1 MIPNDLSLSDSIRKK
16 MGQLM
21 QENSATASNIYM
33 DQKLEY
39 MKALINGMQAKL
51 EGDEQRYPPLITEG
65 ISQLSTE
72 VDTLR
77 KISKR
82 LEEER
87 RSLRALAQIG
97 QVVNSTL
104 ELDIVLQIVMDTI
117 VRLTHAERG
126 FLMLKDQS
134 GMLKTRVARN
144 WEQESLPDTELT
156 FSSTVVNSVVENGKP
171 LLTTN
176 AQQDPRFVG
185 QESVIAFNLRSI
197 MCVPMKIKEEITGV
211 IYTDNRIKTG
221 MFGGKDLDLLVGFA
235 NQASFAIENARLFDS
250 VRRTLDEVSRLK
262 SLMDHVFTS
271 VASGLLTIDINGRIL
286 TCNKAAET
294 ILGKSS
300 VELFGQSLA
309 HEIPSLAMTIRPCVN
324 QIVKSD
330 QSNIGLEASLRLPV
344 RGQVELNL
352 QLTPLKDGQNQT
364 QGVVI
369 VMDDLTEQKRLEEQR
384 KLFERMVSPAVIA
397 QLETNNFQMGG
408 RRGEITVLFADLRGF
423 TNLSEEINS
432 EDLVEILNRYLAN
445 AAEAILAEGG
455 TIDKFLGDA
464 VMAWFNAP
472 VKQSDHVL
480 RAVKAAIRIQI
491 GETAIHRA
499 QTQEP
504 HLRSGVGIHC
514 GPAILGLVG
523 MEKRMDYTAIGD
535 TVNIARRI
543 QEASQ
548 SGKILI
554 SEEVYKRAGNYFKVK
569 LAEPIQA
576 KGKREPINVY
586 EVIGISEQKPSEAA
600 NQAS

>member
-1 MIPNDLSLSDSIRKK
+1 MED
-16 MGQLM
+16 
-21 QENSATASNIYM
+21 NSSTASNIYM

-65 ISQLSTE
+65 ILQLSSE

-82 LEEER
+82 LEEDR
-87 RSLRALAQIG
+87 KSLRALAQIG

-126 FLMLKDQS
+126 FLMLKDNT
-134 GMLKTRVARN
+134 GILKTRVARN
-144 WEQESLPDTELT
+144 WEQESLPDSELT
-156 FSSTVVNSVVENGKP
+156 FSSTIVNSVIANGKP

-197 MCVPMKIKEEITGV
+197 MCVPMKTKDEITGV

-221 MFGGKDLDLLVGFA
+221 MFGNKDLDLLVGFA

-262 SLMDHVFTS
+262 SLMDHVFAS
-271 VASGLLTIDINGRIL
+271 VASGVLTIDLNGRIL

-294 ILGKSS
+294 ILGKNS
-300 VELFGQSLA
+300 VELFNQSLA
-309 HEIPSLAMTIRPCVN
+309 HEIPSLALAIRPAIAQLVGADQTN
-324 QIVKSD
+324 QSLE
-330 QSNIGLEASLRLPV
+330 SNLRLPV
-344 RGQVELNL
+344 RGEVSL
-352 QLTPLKDGQNQT
+352 QLKLTPLKDGQDNT

-369 VMDDLTEQKRLEEQR
+369 VMDDLTDKKRLEEQR
-384 KLFERMVSPAVIA
+384 KLFEKMVSPAVIA
-397 QLETNNFQMGG
+397 QLETSNYQMGG
-408 RRGEITVLFADLRGF
+408 RRTEITVLFADLRGF

-432 EDLVEILNRYLAN
+432 EELVAILNRYLAN
-445 AAEAILAEGG
+445 AAEAILQEGG

-480 RAVKAAIRIQI
+480 RAIRSAVAIHK
-491 GETAIHRA
+491 GETKIHKELA
-499 QTQEP
+499 QKTR
-504 HLRSGVGIHC
+504 LRSGIGIHC
-514 GPAILGLVG
+514 GPAIMGLIG
-523 MEKRMDYTAIGD
+523 MEERMDYTAIGD
-535 TVNIARRI
+535 TVNIAKRL
-543 QEASQ
+543 QES
-548 SGKILI
+548 SLPGTILI
-554 SEEVYKRAGNYFKVK
+554 SEDVYRRAGNILKIK
-569 LAEPIQA
+569 PLEQIQA
-576 KGKREPINVY
+576 KGKREPINVF
-586 EVIGISEQKPSEAA
+586 EVIGFNPSGELQPSDQGA
-600 NQAS
+600 

>member
-1 MIPNDLSLSDSIRKK
+1 MEDN
-16 MGQLM
+16 
-21 QENSATASNIYM
+21 NSTASNIYM

-51 EGDEQRYPPLITEG
+51 EGEEQRYPPLITEG
-65 ISQLSTE
+65 ILQLSTE

-126 FLMLKDQS
+126 FLMLKDS
-134 GMLKTRVARN
+134 TGMLTTRVARN

-156 FSSTVVNSVVENGKP
+156 FSSTIVNSVISNGKP

-197 MCVPMKIKEEITGV
+197 MCVPMKTKDEITGV
-211 IYTDNRIKTG
+211 IYADNRIKTG
-221 MFGGKDLDLLVGFA
+221 MFGTKDLDLLVGFA
-235 NQASFAIENARLFDS
+235 NQASFAIDNARLFDS

-262 SLMDHVFTS
+262 NLMDHVFTS
-271 VASGLLTIDINGRIL
+271 VASGLLTIDLNGRIL

-309 HEIPSLAMTIRPCVN
+309 HEIPSLALAIRPAVTQILQTDQAN
-324 QIVKSD
+324 QS
-330 QSNIGLEASLRLPV
+330 LESSLRLPV
-344 RGQVELNL
+344 RGQVDLNL
-352 QLTPLKDGQNQT
+352 KLTPLKDGQNKT

-369 VMDDLTEQKRLEEQR
+369 VMDDLTDKKRLEEQR
-384 KLFERMVSPAVIA
+384 RLFEKMVSPAVIA

-408 RRGEITVLFADLRGF
+408 RRSEITVMFADLRGF

-432 EDLVEILNRYLAN
+432 EELVSILNRYLAN
-445 AAEAILAEGG
+445 AAEAILSESG

-472 VKQSDHVL
+472 VRQADHVL
-480 RAVKAAIRIQI
+480 RAIRSAIAIHM
-491 GETAIHRA
+491 GETNIHKGLPPETR
-499 QTQEP
+499 
-504 HLRSGVGIHC
+504 LRSGIGIHC
-514 GPAILGLVG
+514 GPAILGLIG
-523 MEKRMDYTAIGD
+523 MEARMDYTAIGD
-535 TVNIARRI
+535 TVNIAKRI

-548 SGKILI
+548 PGSILI
-554 SEEVYKRAGNYFKVK
+554 SEEVYHRAGEILKVR
-569 LAEPIQA
+569 PVDTIQA
-576 KGKREPINVY
+576 KGKRDPIKVY
-586 EVIGISEQKPSEAA
+586 EVIGVAKTGELNSADKPA
-600 NQAS
+600 QASEPGLQ

>member
-1 MIPNDLSLSDSIRKK
+1 MI
-16 MGQLM
+16 
-21 QENSATASNIYM
+21 QEFNQTASNLYI

-51 EGDEQRYPPLITEG
+51 EGDEQKYPALITEG
-65 ISQLSTE
+65 IAQLGTE

-126 FLMLKDQS
+126 FLMLKDQ
-134 GMLKTRVARN
+134 GGLLATRVARN

-156 FSSTVVNSVVENGKP
+156 FSSTIVNSVIENGKP

-176 AQQDPRFVG
+176 AQQDPRFLG
-185 QESVIAFNLRSI
+185 QESVVAFNLRSI
-197 MCVPMKIKEEITGV
+197 MCVPMKIKDDITGV
-211 IYTDNRIKTG
+211 IYADNRIKTG
-221 MFGGKDLDLLVGFA
+221 MFGNKDLDLLVGFA
-235 NQASFAIENARLFDS
+235 NQAAFAIENARLFNS

-271 VASGLLTIDINGRIL
+271 VASGVLTIDLNGRIL
-286 TCNKAAET
+286 TCNKAAEG
-294 ILGKSS
+294 ILGKTS

-309 HEIPSLAMTIRPCVN
+309 HEIPSLALSIRPAVN
-324 QIVKSD
+324 QILQSD
-330 QSNIGLEASLRLPV
+330 QPSVGMDASLRLPI
-344 RGQVELNL
+344 RGQVELAL
-352 QLTPLKDGQNQT
+352 QLTPLKDGQEKT

-369 VMDDLTEQKRLEEQR
+369 VMDDLTERKRLEEQR
-384 KLFERMVSPAVIA
+384 KLFEKMVSPAVIA
-397 QLETNNFQMGG
+397 QLEMNNLQMGG
-408 RRGEITVLFADLRGF
+408 KRSEITVLFADLRGF

-432 EDLVEILNRYLAN
+432 EDLVSVLNQYLTN
-445 AAEAILAEGG
+445 AAEAILTEEG

-472 VKQSDHVL
+472 VKQTDHVL
-480 RAVKAAIRIQI
+480 RAIRASIAIQN
-491 GETAIHRA
+491 GETSLHKVLNRGAR
-499 QTQEP
+499 
-504 HLRSGVGIHC
+504 LRSGIGIHC

-523 MEKRMDYTAIGD
+523 MEKRMDFTAIGD
-535 TVNIARRI
+535 AVNVAKRI
-543 QEASQ
+543 QEAAQPGS
-548 SGKILI
+548 ILV
-554 SEEVYKRAGNYFKVK
+554 SEEVYQRVGDSIRVK
-569 LAEPIQA
+569 PVEPLVA
-576 KGKREPINVY
+576 KGKRDPIKVFELIGLKEEPKSYLANHASEPLKPGSD
-586 EVIGISEQKPSEAA
+586 EVGGSA
-600 NQAS
+600 

>member
-1 MIPNDLSLSDSIRKK
+1 MED
-16 MGQLM
+16 
-21 QENSATASNIYM
+21 NSSTASNIYM

-65 ISQLSTE
+65 ILQLSSE

-82 LEEER
+82 LEEDR
-87 RSLRALAQIG
+87 KSLRALAQIG

-126 FLMLKDQS
+126 FLMLKDNT
-134 GMLKTRVARN
+134 GILKTRVARN
-144 WEQESLPDTELT
+144 WEQESLPDSELT
-156 FSSTVVNSVVENGKP
+156 FSSTIVNSVIANGKP

-197 MCVPMKIKEEITGV
+197 MCVPMKTKDEITGV

-221 MFGGKDLDLLVGFA
+221 MFGNKDLDLLVGFA

-262 SLMDHVFTS
+262 SLMDHVFAS
-271 VASGLLTIDINGRIL
+271 VASGVLTIDLNGRIL

-300 VELFGQSLA
+300 VELFNQSLA
-309 HEIPSLAMTIRPCVN
+309 HEIPSLALAIRPAIAQLVGADQTN
-324 QIVKSD
+324 Q
-330 QSNIGLEASLRLPV
+330 NLESSLRLPV
-344 RGQVELNL
+344 RGEVSLHL
-352 QLTPLKDGQNQT
+352 KLTPLKDGQDNT

-369 VMDDLTEQKRLEEQR
+369 VMDDLTDKKRLEEQR
-384 KLFERMVSPAVIA
+384 KLFEKMVSPAVIA
-397 QLETNNFQMGG
+397 QLETSNYQMGG
-408 RRGEITVLFADLRGF
+408 RRTEITVLFADLRGF

-432 EDLVEILNRYLAN
+432 EELVAILNRYLAN
-445 AAEAILAEGG
+445 AAEAILQEGG

-480 RAVKAAIRIQI
+480 RAIRSAVAIHK
-491 GETAIHRA
+491 GETRIHKELA
-499 QTQEP
+499 QKTR
-504 HLRSGVGIHC
+504 LRSGIGIHC
-514 GPAILGLVG
+514 GPAIMGLIG
-523 MEKRMDYTAIGD
+523 MEERMDYTAIGD
-535 TVNIARRI
+535 TVNIAKRL
-543 QEASQ
+543 QES
-548 SGKILI
+548 SLPGTILI
-554 SEEVYKRAGNYFKVK
+554 SEDVYRRAGDILKIK
-569 LAEPIQA
+569 PLEQIQA
-576 KGKREPINVY
+576 KGKREPINVF
-586 EVIGISEQKPSEAA
+586 EVIGFNPSGKL
-600 NQAS
+600 QPPDQGV

>member
-1 MIPNDLSLSDSIRKK
+1 MEEYSS
-16 MGQLM
+16 
-21 QENSATASNIYM
+21 TASNIYM

-65 ISQLSTE
+65 ILQLGNE

-126 FLMLKDQS
+126 FLMLKDNS
-134 GMLKTRVARN
+134 GILKTRVARN

-156 FSSTVVNSVVENGKP
+156 FSSTIVNSVIANGKP

-197 MCVPMKIKEEITGV
+197 MCVPMKTKDEITGV
-211 IYTDNRIKTG
+211 IYADNRIKTG
-221 MFGGKDLDLLVGFA
+221 MFGTKDLDLLVGFA
-235 NQASFAIENARLFDS
+235 NQATFAIENARLFDS

-262 SLMDHVFTS
+262 NLMDHVFAS
-271 VASGLLTIDINGRIL
+271 VASGVLTIDLNGRIL
-286 TCNKAAET
+286 TCNKAAES
-294 ILGKSS
+294 ILGKTS
-300 VELFGQSLA
+300 VELFDQSLA
-309 HEIPSLAMTIRPCVN
+309 REIPSLALAVRPAVT
-324 QIVKSD
+324 QIVGTD
-330 QSNIGLEASLRLPV
+330 QTNLSLESSLRLPV
-344 RGQVELNL
+344 RGEVNLNFK
-352 QLTPLKDGQNQT
+352 LTPLKDGQNNT

-369 VMDDLTEQKRLEEQR
+369 VMDDLTEKKRLEEQR
-384 KLFERMVSPAVIA
+384 KLFEKMVSPAVIA
-397 QLETNNFQMGG
+397 QLETNNYQMGG
-408 RRGEITVLFADLRGF
+408 RRAEITVIFADLRGF

-432 EDLVEILNRYLAN
+432 EELVAILNRYLAN
-445 AAEAILAEGG
+445 AAEAILQEGG

-472 VKQSDHVL
+472 VKQPDHVL
-480 RAVKAAIRIQI
+480 RALRSAVAIHK
-491 GETAIHRA
+491 GETKIHKEFSPETR
-499 QTQEP
+499 
-504 HLRSGVGIHC
+504 LRSGIGIHT
-514 GPAILGLVG
+514 GPAILGLIG
-523 MEKRMDYTAIGD
+523 MEERMDFTAIGD
-535 TVNIARRI
+535 TVNIAKRL
-543 QEASQ
+543 QES
-548 SGKILI
+548 SLPGTILI
-554 SEEVYKRAGNYFKVK
+554 SEEVYRRVGDILRVK
-569 LAEPIQA
+569 PLEQIQA
-576 KGKREPINVY
+576 KGKREPINVF
-586 EVIGISEQKPSEAA
+586 EVIGFNPKGTLQTSDQSA
-600 NQAS
+600 

>member
-1 MIPNDLSLSDSIRKK
+1 
-16 MGQLM
+16 
-21 QENSATASNIYM
+21 
-33 DQKLEY
+33 

-65 ISQLSTE
+65 ILQLSSE

-82 LEEER
+82 LEEDR
-87 RSLRALAQIG
+87 KSLRALAQIG

-126 FLMLKDQS
+126 FLMLKDNT
-134 GMLKTRVARN
+134 GILKTRVARN
-144 WEQESLPDTELT
+144 WEQESLPDSELT
-156 FSSTVVNSVVENGKP
+156 FSSTIVNSVIANGKP

-197 MCVPMKIKEEITGV
+197 MCVPMKTKDEITGV

-221 MFGGKDLDLLVGFA
+221 MFGNKDLDLLVGFA

-262 SLMDHVFTS
+262 SLMDHVFAS
-271 VASGLLTIDINGRIL
+271 VASGVLTIDLNGRIL

-300 VELFGQSLA
+300 VELFNQSLA
-309 HEIPSLAMTIRPCVN
+309 HEIPSLALAIRPAIAQLVGADQTN
-324 QIVKSD
+324 Q
-330 QSNIGLEASLRLPV
+330 NLESSLRLPV
-344 RGQVELNL
+344 RGEVSLHL
-352 QLTPLKDGQNQT
+352 KLTPLKDGQDNT

-369 VMDDLTEQKRLEEQR
+369 VMDDLTDKKRLEEQR
-384 KLFERMVSPAVIA
+384 KLFEKMVSPAVIA
-397 QLETNNFQMGG
+397 QLETSNYQMGG
-408 RRGEITVLFADLRGF
+408 RRTEITVLFADLRGF

-432 EDLVEILNRYLAN
+432 EELVAILNRYLAN
-445 AAEAILAEGG
+445 AAEAILQEGG

-480 RAVKAAIRIQI
+480 RAIRSAVAIHK
-491 GETAIHRA
+491 GETRIHKELA
-499 QTQEP
+499 QKTR
-504 HLRSGVGIHC
+504 LRSGIGIHC
-514 GPAILGLVG
+514 GPAIMGLIG
-523 MEKRMDYTAIGD
+523 MEERMDYTAIGD
-535 TVNIARRI
+535 TVNIAKRL
-543 QEASQ
+543 QES
-548 SGKILI
+548 SLPGTILI
-554 SEEVYKRAGNYFKVK
+554 SEDVYRRAGDILKIK
-569 LAEPIQA
+569 PLEQIQA
-576 KGKREPINVY
+576 KGKREPINVF
-586 EVIGISEQKPSEAA
+586 EVIGFNPSGKLQPPDQGA
-600 NQAS
+600 

>member
-1 MIPNDLSLSDSIRKK
+1 MED
-16 MGQLM
+16 
-21 QENSATASNIYM
+21 NSSTASNIYM

-65 ISQLSTE
+65 ILQLSSE

-82 LEEER
+82 LEEDR
-87 RSLRALAQIG
+87 KSLRALAQIG

-126 FLMLKDQS
+126 FLMLKDNT
-134 GMLKTRVARN
+134 GILKTRVARN
-144 WEQESLPDTELT
+144 WEQESLPDSELT
-156 FSSTVVNSVVENGKP
+156 FSSTIVNSVIANGKP

-197 MCVPMKIKEEITGV
+197 MCVPMKTKDEITGV

-221 MFGGKDLDLLVGFA
+221 MFGNKDLDLLVGFA

-262 SLMDHVFTS
+262 SLMDHVFAS
-271 VASGLLTIDINGRIL
+271 VASGVLTIDLNGRIL

-300 VELFGQSLA
+300 VELFNQSLA
-309 HEIPSLAMTIRPCVN
+309 HEIPSLALAIRPAIAQLVGADQTN
-324 QIVKSD
+324 Q
-330 QSNIGLEASLRLPV
+330 NLESSLRLPV
-344 RGQVELNL
+344 RGEVSLHL
-352 QLTPLKDGQNQT
+352 KLTPLKDGQDNT

-369 VMDDLTEQKRLEEQR
+369 VMDDLTDKKRLEEQR
-384 KLFERMVSPAVIA
+384 KLFEKMVSPAVIA
-397 QLETNNFQMGG
+397 QLETSNYQMGG
-408 RRGEITVLFADLRGF
+408 RRTEITVLFADLRGF

-432 EDLVEILNRYLAN
+432 EELVAILNRYLAN
-445 AAEAILAEGG
+445 AAEAILQEGG

-480 RAVKAAIRIQI
+480 RAIRSAVAIHK
-491 GETAIHRA
+491 GETRIHKELVQKTR
-499 QTQEP
+499 
-504 HLRSGVGIHC
+504 LRSGIGIHC
-514 GPAILGLVG
+514 GPAIMGLIG
-523 MEKRMDYTAIGD
+523 MEERMDYTAIGD
-535 TVNIARRI
+535 TVNIAKRL
-543 QEASQ
+543 QES
-548 SGKILI
+548 SLPGTILI
-554 SEEVYKRAGNYFKVK
+554 SEDVYRRAGDILKIK
-569 LAEPIQA
+569 PLEQIQA
-576 KGKREPINVY
+576 KGKREPINVF
-586 EVIGISEQKPSEAA
+586 EVIGFNPSVKLQPPDQGA
-600 NQAS
+600 

>member
-1 MIPNDLSLSDSIRKK
+1 
-16 MGQLM
+16 M
-21 QENSATASNIYM
+21 QENSSTASNIYM

-126 FLMLKDQS
+126 FLMLKDNK
-134 GMLKTRVARN
+134 GLLTTRVARN

-156 FSSTVVNSVVENGKP
+156 FSSTIVNSVITNGKP

-197 MCVPMKIKEEITGV
+197 MCVPMKIKDEITGV

-221 MFGGKDLDLLVGFA
+221 MFGSKDLDLLVGFA

-262 SLMDHVFTS
+262 NLMDHVFSS
-271 VASGLLTIDINGRIL
+271 VASGVLTIDRNGRVL
-286 TCNKAAET
+286 TCNRAAEA
-294 ILGKSS
+294 ILGKNS
-300 VELFGQSLA
+300 VEIFGQSLA
-309 HEIPSLAMTIRPCVN
+309 HEIPSLALAIRPAVAEIF
-324 QIVKSD
+324 QSD
-330 QSNIGLEASLRLPV
+330 QANLGLEASLRLPV

-352 QLTPLKDGQNQT
+352 QLTPLKDGQSQT

-369 VMDDLTEQKRLEEQR
+369 VMDDLTEKKRLEEQR
-384 KLFERMVSPAVIA
+384 KLFEKMVSPAVIA
-397 QLETNNFQMGG
+397 QLETNNLQIGG
-408 RRGEITVLFADLRGF
+408 RRAEITVIFADLRGF

-432 EDLVEILNRYLAN
+432 EDLVSILNRYLAN
-445 AAEAILAEGG
+445 AAEAILLEGG

-472 VKQSDHVL
+472 VRQPDHVMRAL
-480 RAVKAAIRIQI
+480 RSAIAIQL
-491 GETAIHRA
+491 GERSIHKEFSGENR
-499 QTQEP
+499 
-504 HLRSGVGIHC
+504 LRSGIGIHC

-535 TVNIARRI
+535 TVNIAKRI
-543 QEASQ
+543 QEASLP
-548 SGKILI
+548 GTILI
-554 SEEVYKRAGNYFKVK
+554 SEEVFNRVGDLVKVK
-569 LAEPIQA
+569 PVEPILA
-576 KGKREPINVY
+576 KGKRDPIKVF
-586 EVIGISEQKPSEAA
+586 ELIGFKEAKKSDPA
-600 NQAS
+600 DKSAEAVQPGVDQAG

>member
-1 MIPNDLSLSDSIRKK
+1 MEDN
-16 MGQLM
+16 
-21 QENSATASNIYM
+21 NSTASNIYM

-51 EGDEQRYPPLITEG
+51 EGEEQRYPPLITEG
-65 ISQLSTE
+65 ILQLSSE

-126 FLMLKDQS
+126 FLMLKNS
-134 GMLKTRVARN
+134 AGILTTRVARN
-144 WEQESLPDTELT
+144 WEQESLPDTERT
-156 FSSTVVNSVVENGKP
+156 FSSTIVNSVIANGKP

-197 MCVPMKIKEEITGV
+197 MCVPMKTKDEITGV
-211 IYTDNRIKTG
+211 IYADNRIKTG
-221 MFGGKDLDLLVGFA
+221 MFGNKDLDLLVGFA
-235 NQASFAIENARLFDS
+235 TQASFAIDNARLFDS
-250 VRRTLDEVSRLK
+250 VKRTLDEVSRLK
-262 SLMDHVFTS
+262 NLMDHVFTS
-271 VASGLLTIDINGRIL
+271 VASGLLTIDLNGRIL

-309 HEIPSLAMTIRPCVN
+309 HEIPSLALAIRPAVT
-324 QIVKSD
+324 QIVKTD
-330 QSNIGLEASLRLPV
+330 QANQSLESNLRLPV
-344 RGQVELNL
+344 RGQVDLNL
-352 QLTPLKDGQNQT
+352 KLTPLKDGQNKT

-369 VMDDLTEQKRLEEQR
+369 VMDDLTEKKRLEEQR
-384 KLFERMVSPAVIA
+384 KLFEKMVSPAVIA

-408 RRGEITVLFADLRGF
+408 RRAEITVLFADLRGF

-432 EDLVEILNRYLAN
+432 EELVAILNRYLAN
-445 AAEAILAEGG
+445 AAQAILSEGG

-472 VKQSDHVL
+472 VKQADHVL
-480 RAVKAAIRIQI
+480 RAIRSAV
-491 GETAIHRA
+491 AIHMGESKIHKGLSSETR
-499 QTQEP
+499 
-504 HLRSGVGIHC
+504 LRSGIGIHC
-514 GPAILGLVG
+514 GPAIMGLIG
-523 MEKRMDYTAIGD
+523 MEERMDYTAIGD
-535 TVNIARRI
+535 TVNIAKRI
-543 QEASQ
+543 QEASLP
-548 SGKILI
+548 GTILI
-554 SEEVYKRAGNYFKVK
+554 SEEVFHRAGDILKVK
-569 LAEPIQA
+569 QVEPIQA
-576 KGKREPINVY
+576 KGKRDPINVF
-586 EVIGISEQKPSEAA
+586 EVIGFSKNEESNLLDKAAKPVEPGL
-600 NQAS
+600 